1 MWEPNE
7 RLLLR
12 APVRYKK
19 HEGTLFVTPSRVAWQ
34 QTGSSQLIPSIY
46 YKDIAG
52 NPNNKKTH
60 SHMY

>member
-34 QTGSSQLIPSIY
+34 QTGSSQLVPSIY
-46 YKDIAG
+46 YKEIAG
-52 NPNNKKTH
+52 N
-60 SHMY
+60 YI